1 MTNTI
6 WIPGIPAPQ
15 GSKRHVGNGILIES
29 SKRVG
34 PWRAVV
40 ALTVG
45 EQTTTV
51 LDGPVRIELQ
61 FVMPRPK
68 ATPKRSTPPAV
79 KKPDLDKLT
88 RAVLD
93 AITGVSYRDDSQV
106 VDLLASKRIAELG
119 EPPGLSLT
127 VEGAFCHCGGRAEIA
142 GMCSPCK
149 YSAHETCPCSIHKE
163 TP

>member
-1 MTNTI
+1 MTTNNSI

-15 GSKRHVGNGILIES
+15 GSKRHVGRGILIES
-29 SKRVG
+29 SKRVA

-45 EQTTTV
+45 EHTTHV
-51 LDGPVRIELQ
+51 INGPVSLILR

-79 KKPDLDKLT
+79 KKPDLDKLA

-93 AITGVSYRDDSQV
+93 ALSGVAYRDDSQV
-106 VDLLASKRIAELG
+106 VSLDASKRLAEPG
-119 EPPGLSLT
+119 ELPGLKLT
-127 VEGAFCHCGGRAEIA
+127 IQEHT
-142 GMCSPCK
+142 
-149 YSAHETCPCSIHKE
+149 HD
-163 TP
+163 

>member
-51 LDGPVRIELQ
+51 LDGPVRI
-61 FVMPRPK
+61 
-68 ATPKRSTPPAV
+68 
-79 KKPDLDKLT
+79 
-88 RAVLD
+88 
-93 AITGVSYRDDSQV
+93 
-106 VDLLASKRIAELG
+106 
-119 EPPGLSLT
+119 
-127 VEGAFCHCGGRAEIA
+127 
-142 GMCSPCK
+142 
-149 YSAHETCPCSIHKE
+149 
-163 TP
+163 

>member
-1 MTNTI
+1 
-6 WIPGIPAPQ
+6 
-15 GSKRHVGNGILIES
+15 VGNGILIES

-45 EQTTTV
+45 EQTTSV

-106 VDLLASKRIAELG
+106 VDLVASKRIAELG
-119 EPPGLSLT
+119 EPPGLALT
-127 VEGAFCHCGGRAEIA
+127 V
-142 GMCSPCK
+142 
-149 YSAHETCPCSIHKE
+149 CPCSIHIQE

>member
-1 MTNTI
+1 MTTI

-40 ALTVG
+40 AIAVG

-93 AITGVSYRDDSQV
+93 AITGVSYRDDSPV
-106 VDLLASKRIAELG
+106 VDLVASKRIAELG

-127 VEGAFCHCGGRAEIA
+127 V
-142 GMCSPCK
+142 
-149 YSAHETCPCSIHKE
+149 CPCSTHIQE

>member
-1 MTNTI
+1 MTTQQI
-6 WIPGIPAPQ
+6 WVPGIPAPQ
-15 GSKRHVGNGILIES
+15 GSKRHVGRGILIES

-45 EQTTTV
+45 EHTTHV
-51 LDGPVRIELQ
+51 LDGPVRLDLR

-79 KKPDLDKLT
+79 KKPDLDKLV

-93 AITGVSYRDDSQV
+93 AITGVTYRDDSQV
-106 VDLLASKRIAELG
+106 VALSASKRLAELG
-119 EPPGLSLT
+119 ETPGLELHILEEAS
-127 VEGAFCHCGGRAEIA
+127 
-142 GMCSPCK
+142 
-149 YSAHETCPCSIHKE
+149 
-163 TP
+163 